1 MRSHAL
7 QFEADA
13 DLGEVG
19 PLEHVADPS
28 SFLCPDCGGALWEM
42 RAGEPAR
49 FRCRVGHG
57 HSVAS
62 LLASQ
67 KPNVE
72 RALFAAIR
80 SLEDNA
86 ALSRRLAEDWRDRKA
101 ENVVEHFSREA
112 ERSSEHAAVIR
123 SIWGRPQPKTKAEQ
137 RIHE

>member
-1 MRSHAL
+1 MKSQCARSL

-19 PLEHVADPS
+19 PLEQVADPS

-57 HSVAS
+57 HSVDS

-67 KPNVE
+67 KPNIE

-86 ALSRRLAEDWRDRKA
+86 ALSHKLAESWRNRRADS
-101 ENVVEHFSREA
+101 VVEHFRREA
-112 ERSSEHAAVIR
+112 ERSTEHAAIIR
-123 SIWGRPQPKTKAEQ
+123 SILWMPAVQEG
-137 RIHE
+137 